1 MRQRKVKQKKR
12 RYLRLIIGGSLIC
25 LLTLGLLVGFL
36 YAKPYL
42 DKVNKYR
49 DAAVAIARNS
59 RVEDFRAQETSL
71 VYTAD
76 GSLLSS
82 LKDEK
87 DVYYLDY
94 EDIPKEAINC
104 MIATEDRKFWTHPGY
119 DLKANMVAVYSYFK
133 NQGVYRG
140 GSTITQQLARNIYL
154 TRDVTLER
162 KITELFLAAEL
173 EKLYSKEEI
182 LEYYLNNIYFA
193 NGYYGLQAAAVGYFN
208 QTAESLSLSQI
219 AFLCSI
225 PNNPTK
231 YDPVVSYENT
241 IERRDRVLLQLKD
254 CGEITE
260 AEYFDAVSEVIT
272 LNRPRKEKQDYA
284 ETYSYYCAICT
295 LMQARGFEF
304 RNEFEDEADKEAYEA
319 LYYEMYYAVQRSLF
333 TEGYRI
339 YTSID
344 PKLQEELQTALDNEL
359 AGFTDLS
366 KDGVY
371 EMQGSAACID
381 NESGR
386 VVAII
391 GGRTQEFAGYTLN
404 RAYQSARQAGSAIKP
419 LLIYTP
425 LFERGLGTEDMVLD
439 EYFEGGPKNSGNA
452 YSGEITVRN
461 AVEQSSNTVAWKM
474 FLELGIE
481 NGLQYLLNMNFSRIV
496 STDYVPAVSLGGFT
510 YGVSAVE
517 MTAGFATLAN
527 DGVYREPS
535 CIVMI
540 TDAKGHVLVGEE
552 PEEKRI
558 YQTNAAR
565 MMTDVLEGV
574 MTGGTGRKVQLNN
587 AISAGK
593 TGTATNRKDGW
604 FVGYTA
610 YYTTGVWV
618 GCDYPK
624 KVDDLAGNTY
634 PGRIWQTYME
644 QIHEGLPLV
653 EFAEY
658 YAEPKKEEAAEEDDV
673 QYNAFGEPIDPE
685 TGLPYGAVIDPESGV
700 VYVPEE
706 NQESEAVE
714 DGTVAGDATESEGSQ
729 SAEGE
734 TAGNDGEQDADVPDA
749 EQENELSQEIDQTG
763 DTVYDTEDGQLN
775 EDELSPTPT
784 PDPRDA
790 WFDSMY
796 NQQRN

>member
-1 MRQRKVKQKKR
+1 MRKSKTKQKKHR
-12 RYLRLIIGGSLIC
+12 HLGLIIGGSLFC

-42 DKVNKYR
+42 DQLEEYR
-49 DAAVAIARNS
+49 SRAVAIARTS
-59 RVEDFRAQETSL
+59 RVEDFCAQETSL
-71 VYTAD
+71 VYAAD

-87 DVYYLDY
+87 DVYYLNY
-94 EDIPKEAINC
+94 KDIPQAAIDC
-104 MIATEDRKFWTHPGY
+104 MIVTEDRKFWSHPGY
-119 DLKANMVAVYSYFK
+119 DLKANAVAVYSYLK

-154 TRDVTLER
+154 TREVTLER

-182 LEYYLNNIYFA
+182 LEFYLNNIYFA

-208 QTAESLSLSQI
+208 KTASALSLSET
-219 AFLCSI
+219 AFLCAI

-231 YDPVVSYENT
+231 YDPVTSYENT
-241 IERRDRVLLQLKD
+241 IERRDRVLLQLKE

-260 AEYFDAVSEVIT
+260 AEYLEAVGEVIV
-272 LNRPRKEKQDYA
+272 LNRPKKEKQDYA
-284 ETYSYYCAICT
+284 ETYSYYCAIRA
-295 LMQARGFEF
+295 LMQSRGFVF
-304 RNEFEDEADKEAYEA
+304 QSVFESEEEEAEYEE

-344 PKLQEELQTALDNEL
+344 PSLQAQLQQTLDNEL
-359 AGFTDLS
+359 AGFTEVS
-366 KDGVY
+366 EDGVY
-371 EMQGSAACID
+371 KLQGSAACID
-381 NESGR
+381 NENGR

-404 RAYQSARQAGSAIKP
+404 RAYQSVRQAGSAIKP

-425 LFERGLGTEDMVLD
+425 LFERGWLPEDMVLD

-452 YSGEITVRN
+452 YSGEITVRS
-461 AVEQSSNTVAWKM
+461 AIEQSSNVVAWKL

-481 NGLQYLLNMNFSRIV
+481 NGLQYLLDMDFSRIV
-496 STDYVPAVSLGGFT
+496 DSDYVPAVSLGGFT

-517 MTAGFATLAN
+517 MASGFATLAN
-527 DGVYREPS
+527 DGIYQEPS

-540 TDAKGHVLVGEE
+540 TDAKGRVLVGEE
-552 PEEKRI
+552 REGKRI
-558 YQTNAAR
+558 YATNAAR

-574 MTGGTGRKVQLNN
+574 MTKGTGRKVQLTN
-587 AISAGK
+587 AIAAGK

-610 YYTTGVWV
+610 YYTTSVWV

-634 PGRIWQTYME
+634 PGRIWQSYMDA
-644 QIHEGLPLV
+644 IHEGLPLV

-658 YAEPKKEEAAEEDDV
+658 TAKPRQEAADDESDV

-700 VYVPEE
+700 VYVPEDE
-706 NQESEAVE
+706 ETEEGGNVE
-714 DGTVAGDATESEGSQ
+714 GADQ
-729 SAEGE
+729 SGM
-734 TAGNDGEQDADVPDA
+734 
-749 EQENELSQEIDQTG
+749 EQENGEEPEIDQNG
-763 DTVYDTEDGQLN
+763 NDVYDIEP
-775 EDELSPTPT
+775 SPTPT

-796 NQQRN
+796 NQNRN

>member
-1 MRQRKVKQKKR
+1 MIFDRETTNIYYMKKNKNKQKKH
-12 RYLRLIIGGSLIC
+12 RYLGLIIGGSLFC
-25 LLTLGLLVGFL
+25 LLTFGLLIGFL

-42 DKVNKYR
+42 DKINQYR
-49 DAAVAIARNS
+49 DAAVAIARTS
-59 RVEDFRAQETSL
+59 RIEDFRAQETSL
-71 VYTAD
+71 VYAAD

-94 EDIPKEAINC
+94 KDIPQAAIDC
-104 MIATEDRKFWTHPGY
+104 MIVTEDRKFWSHPGY
-119 DLKANMVAVYSYFK
+119 DLKANAVAVYSYLK

-154 TRDVTLER
+154 TREVTLER

-182 LEYYLNNIYFA
+182 LEFYLNNIYFA

-208 QTAESLSLSQI
+208 KTASALSLSET

-260 AEYFDAVSEVIT
+260 AEYSDAINEVIT
-272 LNRPRKEKQDYA
+272 LDRPKKEKQDYA
-284 ETYSYYCAICT
+284 ETYSYYCAIRT

-304 RNEFEDEADKEAYEA
+304 QNEFESEEEKAEYEE
-319 LYYEMYYAVQRSLF
+319 LYYELYYAVQRSLF

-339 YTSID
+339 YTAID
-344 PKLQEELQTALDNEL
+344 PKLQEGLQTALDDEL
-359 AGFTDLS
+359 AGFTEVS

-371 EMQGSAACID
+371 ELQGSAACID
-381 NESGR
+381 NESGK

-425 LFERGLGTEDMVLD
+425 LFERGLGMEDLVMD

-461 AVEQSSNTVAWKM
+461 AVEQSSNTVAWKK

-481 NGLQYLLNMNFSRIV
+481 TGLQYLLNMNFSRIV
-496 STDYVPAVSLGGFT
+496 PTDYVPAVSLGGFT

-527 DGVYREPS
+527 DGVYRTPS

-540 TDAKGHVLVGEE
+540 TDADGRVLVGEE
-552 PEEKRI
+552 TEKKRI
-558 YQTNAAR
+558 YETNAAR

-574 MTGGTGRKVQLNN
+574 MMKGTGRKVNLSN
-587 AISAGK
+587 AIAAGK

-604 FVGYTA
+604 FVGYTS

-624 KVDDLAGNTY
+624 KVDDLAGNSY

-644 QIHEGLPLV
+644 QIHEGLPRV
-653 EFAEY
+653 GFADY
-658 YAEPKKEEAAEEDDV
+658 IEPEKDKTDEEDDV

-685 TGLPYGAVIDPESGV
+685 TGLPYGAVLDPESGV

-706 NQESEAVE
+706 PESDDETVDSE
-714 DGTVAGDATESEGSQ
+714 SGENDSDHDGILPDEVDPENDA
-729 SAEGE
+729 
-734 TAGNDGEQDADVPDA
+734 
-749 EQENELSQEIDQTG
+749 
-763 DTVYDTEDGQLN
+763 VYDTQVT
-775 EDELSPTPT
+775 PTPT
-784 PDPRDA
+784 PDPRDE

-796 NQQRN
+796 NQNRD

>member
-1 MRQRKVKQKKR
+1 MRKSKTKQKKHR
-12 RYLRLIIGGSLIC
+12 HLGLIIGGSLFC

-42 DKVNKYR
+42 DQLEEYR
-49 DAAVAIARNS
+49 SRAVAIARTS
-59 RVEDFRAQETSL
+59 RVEDFCAQETSL
-71 VYTAD
+71 VYAAD

-87 DVYYLDY
+87 DVYYLNY
-94 EDIPKEAINC
+94 KDIPQAAIDC
-104 MIATEDRKFWTHPGY
+104 MIVTEDRKFWSHPGY
-119 DLKANMVAVYSYFK
+119 DLKANAVAVYSYLK

-154 TRDVTLER
+154 TREVTLER

-182 LEYYLNNIYFA
+182 LEFYLNNIYFA

-208 QTAESLSLSQI
+208 KTASALSLSET
-219 AFLCSI
+219 AFLCAI

-231 YDPVVSYENT
+231 YAPVTSYENT
-241 IERRDRVLLQLKD
+241 IERRDRVLLQLKE

-260 AEYFDAVSEVIT
+260 AEYLEAVGEVIV
-272 LNRPRKEKQDYA
+272 LNRPKKEKQDYA
-284 ETYSYYCAICT
+284 ETYSYYCAIRA
-295 LMQARGFEF
+295 LMQSRGFVF
-304 RNEFEDEADKEAYEA
+304 QSVFESEEEEAEYEE

-344 PKLQEELQTALDNEL
+344 PSLQAQLQQTLDNEL
-359 AGFTDLS
+359 AGFTEVS
-366 KDGVY
+366 EDGVY
-371 EMQGSAACID
+371 KLQGSAACID
-381 NESGR
+381 NENGR

-404 RAYQSARQAGSAIKP
+404 RAYQSVRQAGSAIKP

-425 LFERGLGTEDMVLD
+425 LFERGWLPEDMVLD

-452 YSGEITVRN
+452 YSGEITVRS
-461 AVEQSSNTVAWKM
+461 AIEQSSNVVAWKL

-481 NGLQYLLNMNFSRIV
+481 NGLQYLLDMDFSRIV
-496 STDYVPAVSLGGFT
+496 DSDYVPAVSLGGFT

-517 MTAGFATLAN
+517 MASGFATLAN
-527 DGVYREPS
+527 DGIYQEPS

-540 TDAKGHVLVGEE
+540 TDAKGRVLVGEE
-552 PEEKRI
+552 REGKRI
-558 YQTNAAR
+558 YATNAAR

-574 MTGGTGRKVQLNN
+574 MTKGTGRKVQLTN
-587 AISAGK
+587 AIAAGK

-610 YYTTGVWV
+610 YYTTSVWV

-634 PGRIWQTYME
+634 PGRIWQSYMDA
-644 QIHEGLPLV
+644 IHEGLPLV

-658 YAEPKKEEAAEEDDV
+658 TAKPRQEAADDESDV

-700 VYVPEE
+700 VYVPEDE
-706 NQESEAVE
+706 ETEEGGNVE
-714 DGTVAGDATESEGSQ
+714 GADQ
-729 SAEGE
+729 SGM
-734 TAGNDGEQDADVPDA
+734 
-749 EQENELSQEIDQTG
+749 EQENGEEPEIDQNG
-763 DTVYDTEDGQLN
+763 NDVYDIEP
-775 EDELSPTPT
+775 SPTPT

-796 NQQRN
+796 NQNRN

>member
-1 MRQRKVKQKKR
+1 MRKSKTKQKKHR
-12 RYLRLIIGGSLIC
+12 HLGLIIGGSLFC

-42 DKVNKYR
+42 DQLEEYR
-49 DAAVAIARNS
+49 SRAVAIARTS
-59 RVEDFRAQETSL
+59 RVEDFCAQETSL
-71 VYTAD
+71 VYAAD

-82 LKDEK
+82 LKDVK
-87 DVYYLDY
+87 DVYYLNY
-94 EDIPKEAINC
+94 KDIPQAAIDC
-104 MIATEDRKFWTHPGY
+104 MIVTEDRKFWSHPGY
-119 DLKANMVAVYSYFK
+119 DLKANAVAVYSYLK

-154 TRDVTLER
+154 TREVTLER

-182 LEYYLNNIYFA
+182 LEFYLNNIYFA
-193 NGYYGLQAAAVGYFN
+193 NGYYGLQAAAAGYFN
-208 QTAESLSLSQI
+208 KTASALSLSET
-219 AFLCSI
+219 AFLCAI

-231 YDPVVSYENT
+231 YDPVTSYENT
-241 IERRDRVLLQLKD
+241 IERRDRVLLQLKE

-260 AEYFDAVSEVIT
+260 AEYQEAICEEIT
-272 LNRPRKEKQDYA
+272 LNRPKKEKQDYA
-284 ETYSYYCAICT
+284 ETYSYYCAIRA
-295 LMQARGFEF
+295 LMQSRGFVF
-304 RNEFEDEADKEAYEA
+304 QSVFESEEEEAEYEE

-344 PKLQEELQTALDNEL
+344 PSLQAQLQQTLDNEL
-359 AGFTDLS
+359 AGFTEVSEDC
-366 KDGVY
+366 VY
-371 EMQGSAACID
+371 ELQGSAACID
-381 NESGR
+381 NENGR

-404 RAYQSARQAGSAIKP
+404 RAYQSVRQAGSAIKP

-425 LFERGLGTEDMVLD
+425 LFERGWLPEDMVLD

-452 YSGEITVRN
+452 YSGEITVRK
-461 AVEQSSNTVAWKM
+461 AVEQSSNVVAWKL

-496 STDYVPAVSLGGFT
+496 DSDYVPAVSLGGFT

-517 MTAGFATLAN
+517 MASGFATLAN
-527 DGVYREPS
+527 DGIYREPS

-540 TDAKGHVLVGEE
+540 TDAKGRVLVGEE
-552 PEEKRI
+552 REGKRI
-558 YQTNAAR
+558 YATNAAR

-574 MTGGTGRKVQLNN
+574 MTKGTGRKLQLTN
-587 AISAGK
+587 AIAAGK

-610 YYTTGVWV
+610 YYTTSVWV

-634 PGRIWQTYME
+634 PGRIWQSYMDT
-644 QIHEGLPLV
+644 IHEGLPLV

-658 YAEPKKEEAAEEDDV
+658 TVKPKQEPADDESDV

-685 TGLPYGAVIDPESGV
+685 TGLPYGAVIDPERGV
-700 VYVPEE
+700 VYVPENE
-706 NQESEAVE
+706 
-714 DGTVAGDATESEGSQ
+714 
-729 SAEGE
+729 AEGE
-734 TAGNDGEQDADVPDA
+734 ETEEGGAESGTPVNGGNQGADEPDA
-749 EQENELSQEIDQTG
+749 AQNNGESSEVDREK
-763 DTVYDTEDGQLN
+763 DTVYDTEGGELN
-775 EDELSPTPT
+775 NAEPSPTPT

-796 NQQRN
+796 NQNRN

>member
-1 MRQRKVKQKKR
+1 MRKSKTKQKKHR
-12 RYLRLIIGGSLIC
+12 HLGLIIGGSLFC

-42 DKVNKYR
+42 DQLEEYR
-49 DAAVAIARNS
+49 SRAVAIARTS
-59 RVEDFRAQETSL
+59 RVEDFCAQETSL
-71 VYTAD
+71 VYAAD

-87 DVYYLDY
+87 DVYYLNY
-94 EDIPKEAINC
+94 KDIPQAAIDC
-104 MIATEDRKFWTHPGY
+104 MIVTEDRKFWSHPGY
-119 DLKANMVAVYSYFK
+119 DLKANAVAVYSYLK

-154 TRDVTLER
+154 TREVTLER

-182 LEYYLNNIYFA
+182 LEFYLNNIYFA

-208 QTAESLSLSQI
+208 KTASALSLSET
-219 AFLCSI
+219 AFLCAI

-231 YDPVVSYENT
+231 YDPVTSYENT
-241 IERRDRVLLQLKD
+241 IERRDRVLLQLKE

-260 AEYFDAVSEVIT
+260 AEYLEAVGEVIV
-272 LNRPRKEKQDYA
+272 LNRPKKEKQDYA
-284 ETYSYYCAICT
+284 ETYSYYCAIRA
-295 LMQARGFEF
+295 LMQSRGFVF
-304 RNEFEDEADKEAYEA
+304 QSVFESEEEEAEYEE

-344 PKLQEELQTALDNEL
+344 PSLQAQLQQTLDNEL
-359 AGFTDLS
+359 AGFTEVS
-366 KDGVY
+366 EDGVY
-371 EMQGSAACID
+371 ELQGSAACID
-381 NESGR
+381 NENGR

-391 GGRTQEFAGYTLN
+391 GGRMQEFAGYTLN
-404 RAYQSARQAGSAIKP
+404 RAYQSVRQAGSAIKP

-425 LFERGLGTEDMVLD
+425 LFERGWLPEDVVLD

-452 YSGEITVRN
+452 YSGEITVRS
-461 AVEQSSNTVAWKM
+461 AIEQSSNVVAWKL

-481 NGLQYLLNMNFSRIV
+481 NGLQYLLDMNFSRIV
-496 STDYVPAVSLGGFT
+496 DSDYVPAVSLGGFT

-517 MTAGFATLAN
+517 MASGFATLAN
-527 DGVYREPS
+527 DGIYREPS

-540 TDAKGHVLVGEE
+540 TDAKGRVLVGEE
-552 PEEKRI
+552 TEEKRV
-558 YQTNAAR
+558 YDANAAR
-565 MMTDVLEGV
+565 IMTDVLEGV
-574 MTGGTGRKVQLNN
+574 MTKGTGRKVQLTN
-587 AISAGK
+587 AIAAGK
-593 TGTATNRKDGW
+593 TGTATSQKDGW

-610 YYTTGVWV
+610 YYTTSVWV
-618 GCDYPK
+618 GCDYPR
-624 KVDDLAGNTY
+624 KVDGLAGNSY
-634 PGRIWQTYME
+634 PGRIWQTYMDT
-644 QIHEGLPLV
+644 IHEGLPLV

-658 YAEPKKEEAAEEDDV
+658 TAKPKQEATDDESEV

-700 VYVPEE
+700 VYVPEGE
-706 NQESEAVE
+706 PEGE
-714 DGTVAGDATESEGSQ
+714 ATEEGGNVEG
-729 SAEGE
+729 AELVGE
-734 TAGNDGEQDADVPDA
+734 SGQAVTGEINENDREQGADKSGM
-749 EQENELSQEIDQTG
+749 EQENGEEPEIDQNG
-763 DTVYDTEDGQLN
+763 NDVYDIEP
-775 EDELSPTPT
+775 SPTPT

-790 WFDSMY
+790 WFDSIY
-796 NQQRN
+796 NQQRNP

>member
-1 MRQRKVKQKKR
+1 MAKNRDKRKKR
-12 RYLRLIIGGSLIC
+12 GHLGLIIGGSLFC
-25 LLTLGLLVGFL
+25 LLTLGLLIAFL

-42 DKVNKYR
+42 DKVNQYR
-49 DAAVAIARNS
+49 DAAVAIARTS
-59 RVEDFRAQETSL
+59 HVEDFRAQETSL
-71 VYTAD
+71 VYAAD

-94 EDIPKEAINC
+94 KDIPQAAIDC
-104 MIATEDRKFWTHPGY
+104 MIVTEDRKFWSHPGY
-119 DLKANMVAVYSYFK
+119 DLKANVVAVYSYFK

-154 TRDVTLER
+154 TREVTLER

-182 LEYYLNNIYFA
+182 LEFYLNNIYFA

-208 QTAESLSLSQI
+208 KTASALSLSET

-231 YDPVVSYENT
+231 YDPVVSYGNT
-241 IERRDRVLLQLKD
+241 MERRDRVLLQLKD

-260 AEYFDAVSEVIT
+260 EEYREAVSEVIT
-272 LNRPRKEKQDYA
+272 LNRPKKEKQDYA
-284 ETYSYYCAICT
+284 ETYSYYCAIRT

-304 RNEFEDEADKEAYEA
+304 QNEFESEEEEAEYEE
-319 LYYEMYYAVQRSLF
+319 LYYELYYAVQRSLF

-339 YTSID
+339 YTAID
-344 PKLQEELQTALDNEL
+344 PNLQEGLQTALDNEL
-359 AGFTDLS
+359 ADFTEVS

-371 EMQGSAACID
+371 ELQGSAACID

-404 RAYQSARQAGSAIKP
+404 RAYQSVRQAGSAIKP

-425 LFERGLGTEDMVLD
+425 LFERGTGTEDLVLD
-439 EYFEGGPKNSGNA
+439 EYFEGGPRNSGNA

-461 AVEQSSNTVAWKM
+461 AVEQSSNVVAWKK

-481 NGLQYLLNMNFSRIV
+481 TGLQYLLNMNFSRIV
-496 STDYVPAVSLGGFT
+496 PTDYVPAVSLGGFT

-540 TDAKGHVLVGEE
+540 TDADGRVLVEDE
-552 PEEKRI
+552 TEKKRI
-558 YQTNAAR
+558 YEENAAR

-574 MTGGTGRKVQLNN
+574 MTKGTGRKVNLSN

-624 KVDDLAGNTY
+624 TVDDLAGNTY
-634 PGRIWQTYME
+634 PGRIWQAYME

-658 YAEPKKEEAAEEDDV
+658 VEPEKDETDEEDDV

-685 TGLPYGAVIDPESGV
+685 TGLPYGTVIDPESGV
-700 VYVPEE
+700 VYVPEDSETEMEPVEGDVLPEAGKEDNAE
-706 NQESEAVE
+706 NDAVNGGTE
-714 DGTVAGDATESEGSQ
+714 DAA
-729 SAEGE
+729 
-734 TAGNDGEQDADVPDA
+734 P
-749 EQENELSQEIDQTG
+749 EIDQNR
-763 DTVYDTEDGQLN
+763 DTVYDTEDDPVN
-775 EDELSPTPT
+775 DTEISPTPT

-796 NQQRN
+796 NQNRN

>member
-1 MRQRKVKQKKR
+1 MRKSKTKQKKHR
-12 RYLRLIIGGSLIC
+12 HLGLIIGGSLFC

-42 DKVNKYR
+42 DQLEEYR
-49 DAAVAIARNS
+49 SRAVAIARTS
-59 RVEDFRAQETSL
+59 RVEDFCAQETSL
-71 VYTAD
+71 VYAAD

-87 DVYYLDY
+87 DVYYLNY
-94 EDIPKEAINC
+94 KDIPQAAIDC
-104 MIATEDRKFWTHPGY
+104 MIVTEDRKFWSHPGY
-119 DLKANMVAVYSYFK
+119 DLKANAVAVYSYLK

-154 TRDVTLER
+154 TREVTLER

-182 LEYYLNNIYFA
+182 LEFYLNNIYFA

-208 QTAESLSLSQI
+208 KTASALSLSET
-219 AFLCSI
+219 AFLCAI

-231 YDPVVSYENT
+231 YDPVTSYENT
-241 IERRDRVLLQLKD
+241 IERRDRVLLQLKE

-260 AEYFDAVSEVIT
+260 AEYLEAVREEIT
-272 LNRPRKEKQDYA
+272 LNRPKKEKQDYA
-284 ETYSYYCAICT
+284 ETYSYYCAIRA
-295 LMQARGFEF
+295 LMQSRGFVF
-304 RNEFEDEADKEAYEA
+304 QSVFESEEEEAEYEE

-344 PKLQEELQTALDNEL
+344 PSLQAQLQQTLDNEL
-359 AGFTDLS
+359 AGFTEVS
-366 KDGVY
+366 EDGVY
-371 EMQGSAACID
+371 KLQGSAACID
-381 NESGR
+381 NENGR

-404 RAYQSARQAGSAIKP
+404 RAYQSVRQAGSAIKP

-425 LFERGLGTEDMVLD
+425 LFERGWLPEDMVLD

-452 YSGEITVRN
+452 YSGEITVRS
-461 AVEQSSNTVAWKM
+461 AIEQSSNVVAWKL

-481 NGLQYLLNMNFSRIV
+481 NGLQYLLDMDFSRIV
-496 STDYVPAVSLGGFT
+496 DSDYVPAVSLGGFT

-517 MTAGFATLAN
+517 MASGFATLAN
-527 DGVYREPS
+527 DGIYQEPS

-540 TDAKGHVLVGEE
+540 TDAKGRVLVGEE
-552 PEEKRI
+552 REGKRI
-558 YQTNAAR
+558 YATNAAR

-574 MTGGTGRKVQLNN
+574 MTKGTGRKVQLTN
-587 AISAGK
+587 AIAAGK

-610 YYTTGVWV
+610 YYTTSVWV

-634 PGRIWQTYME
+634 PGRIWQSYMDA
-644 QIHEGLPLV
+644 IHEGLPLV

-658 YAEPKKEEAAEEDDV
+658 TAKPRQEAADDESDV

-700 VYVPEE
+700 VYVPEDE
-706 NQESEAVE
+706 ETEEGGNVE
-714 DGTVAGDATESEGSQ
+714 GADQ
-729 SAEGE
+729 SGM
-734 TAGNDGEQDADVPDA
+734 
-749 EQENELSQEIDQTG
+749 EQENGEEPEIDQNG
-763 DTVYDTEDGQLN
+763 NDVYDIEP
-775 EDELSPTPT
+775 SPTPT

-796 NQQRN
+796 NQNRN